1 MEVNKRLARL
11 IVDVVEPDDLIWIQD
26 YHFFPLASELRKLG
40 FTGRIGF
47 FLHIP
52 FPTLGDLGALPESAN
67 LADWLADYDLVGL
80 QTRADVARCLEMFRS
95 QNQAEVMLDGRIKY
109 GAQVFSVRSFPI
121 GIDVKAFA
129 RAASQTPTGADLGP
143 DMRGEYILGV
153 DRLDYSKGLPN
164 RFRAFAQYLE
174 KRPDKDRRVSLLQIA
189 PPTREE
195 VMAYKQ
201 IRSELEEL
209 AGRLNGTHAELDWTP
224 LRYIHRNINRDLL
237 ARLYRGA
244 RVGMVTPLADGMNL
258 VAKEYVAAQD
268 PDDPGVLVLSHL
280 AGAAEDLTEAL
291 LVNPYDIEGMS
302 DALSQALDMPLEER
316 KRRYTACMDQVEK
329 TDVNVWCNSFISALE
344 ACEAPLG
351 WGNSTMNHNP
361 RKTLKPAT

>member
-1 MEVNKRLARL
+1 
-11 IVDVVEPDDLIWIQD
+11 
-26 YHFFPLASELRKLG
+26 
-40 FTGRIGF
+40 
-47 FLHIP
+47 
-52 FPTLGDLGALPESAN
+52 
-67 LADWLADYDLVGL
+67 
-80 QTRADVARCLEMFRS
+80 
-95 QNQAEVMLDGRIKY
+95 MLDGRIKY
-109 GAQVFSVRSFPI
+109 GAQVFAVRSFPI

-164 RFRAFAQYLE
+164 RFRAFAHYLE